1 MDEHHFG
8 LIKLLVFGALGIGLG
23 VHQLWSLRGA
33 REMRA
38 REMRAREK
46 RAREKR
52 ASETADRQ
60 PASGGRDP
68 AA

>member
-8 LIKLLVFGALGIGLG
+8 LIKLLVCGALGIGLG
-23 VHQLWSLRGA
+23 VHQLWSLR
-33 REMRA
+33 
-38 REMRAREK
+38 

-52 ASETADRQ
+52 ASEKADRKA
-60 PASGGRDP
+60 ASGGCDP

>member
-23 VHQLWSLRGA
+23 VHQLWSLR
-33 REMRA
+33 
-38 REMRAREK
+38 RAREK
-46 RAREKR
+46 WASEKR
-52 ASETADRQ
+52 ASEKADRKA
-60 PASGGRDP
+60 ASGGCDP

>member
-23 VHQLWSLRGA
+23 VHQLWSLRRA

-38 REMRAREK
+38 REM

>member
-38 REMRAREK
+38 RE
-46 RAREKR
+46 KR

>member
-23 VHQLWSLRGA
+23 VHQLWSLR
-33 REMRA
+33 
-38 REMRAREK
+38 RAREK
-46 RAREKR
+46 WASEKR
-52 ASETADRQ
+52 ASEKRASEKADRKA
-60 PASGGRDP
+60 ASGGCDP